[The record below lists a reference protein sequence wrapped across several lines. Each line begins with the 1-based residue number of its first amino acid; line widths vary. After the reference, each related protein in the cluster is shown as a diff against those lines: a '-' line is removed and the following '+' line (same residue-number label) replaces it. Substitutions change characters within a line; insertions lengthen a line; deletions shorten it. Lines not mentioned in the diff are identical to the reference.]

1 MGAARTRGEYGLGA
15 GNPSTPAPGLGTWFR
30 AGEEVAER
38 GRAWAPRVGVATTCG
53 RGHHVWA
60 QTWRDSGT
68 QPRNRLNG
76 TAAGTRGRWGEGL
89 A

>member
-38 GRAWAPRVGVATTCG
+38 GRAWAPRVGVATACG

-60 QTWRDSGT
+60 WP
-68 QPRNRLNG
+68 PRVG
-76 TAAGTRGRWGEGL
+76 ADVEGL
-89 A
+89 RHPAKESTERDRGWDEG